1 MWVKRKE
8 EVEKMKS
15 KITCREKG
23 QLMEQGFRDVEMK
36 WDPGHKW
43 KNE

>member
-1 MWVKRKE
+1 
-8 EVEKMKS
+8 MKS
-15 KITCREKG
+15 KIIHREKG

-43 KNE
+43 KKE